1 MTGIIITS
9 IICLSLIIIVG
20 IICYT
25 KYKKENDDILKN
37 IHERIDLMH
46 SKINNHYDAYERKT
60 DSIKN
65 LIIEL
70 TKHNTNG

>member
-9 IICLSLIIIVG
+9 IICLSLIIIIG

-25 KYKKENDDILKN
+25 NYKKENDDILKT
-37 IHERIDLMH
+37 IHKRIDLIH
-46 SKINNHYDAYERKT
+46 SKINNHYDAWDSKT
-60 DSIKN
+60 NSIKN